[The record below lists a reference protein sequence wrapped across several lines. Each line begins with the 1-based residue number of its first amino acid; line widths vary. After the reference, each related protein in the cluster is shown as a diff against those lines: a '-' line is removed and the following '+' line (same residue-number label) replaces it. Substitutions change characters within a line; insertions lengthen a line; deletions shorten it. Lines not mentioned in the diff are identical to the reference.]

1 MPGRRLLEDTKIK
14 LRVVKACAED
24 LVDLSNF
31 IKPFV
36 DSGDLLP
43 RTFDELE
50 DLLDTSFIARLDGV
64 IVGCAALEIYSKKLC
79 EIRSLAVDPGAQG
92 LGIGKQLVA
101 ACVDLALQEGIYEI
115 MAISVAEDFFKSC
128 GFDFH
133 APQLEKS
140 LLFANPRLALAAP
153 LCLRHE
159 NRGIDPLS
167 GNVPRC
173 HVGEHDVEGARA
185 RLAGLQRSRHPR
197 LQRQQAAQSR

>member
-1 MPGRRLLEDTKIK
+1 MEDTKTK
-14 LRVVKACAED
+14 LRVVKACADD
-24 LVDLSNF
+24 LVDLSDF

-50 DLLDTSFIARLDGV
+50 DLLDTSFIARLDGM

-115 MAISVAEDFFKSC
+115 MAISVAEEFFKSC
-128 GFDFH
+128 GFDFTLPNLKK
-133 APQLEKS
+133 AFFLQTRDS
-140 LLFANPRLALAAP
+140 L
-153 LCLRHE
+153 
-159 NRGIDPLS
+159 
-167 GNVPRC
+167 
-173 HVGEHDVEGARA
+173 
-185 RLAGLQRSRHPR
+185 
-197 LQRQQAAQSR
+197 